1 MIARIICGFLVL
13 FFGEMFLVSD
23 RLRANGESWNHF
35 KDALLYALLRR
46 PKKRILC
53 SREHQD

>member
-1 MIARIICGFLVL
+1 MIARIISGFLVL
-13 FFGEMFLVSD
+13 FLRRAVFCFH
-23 RLRANGESWNHF
+23 RLRADRESWNHV

-46 PKKRILC
+46 PKERFLC

>member
-1 MIARIICGFLVL
+1 MIARIISGFLVL
-13 FFGEMFLVSD
+13 FLGGLVLLAD
-23 RLRANGESWNHF
+23 CLRADRESWNHV

-46 PKKRILC
+46 PKERFLC

>member
-1 MIARIICGFLVL
+1 MIARIISGFLVL
-13 FFGEMFLVSD
+13 FFGGLLSTSD
-23 RLRANGESWNHF
+23 RLRADRESWNHV

-46 PKKRILC
+46 PKERFLC